1 MSAQQPYRLI
11 ISGGGTGGHIFPAV
25 AIANEFRDRHP
36 DAQILFVGAMDKM
49 EMTRVPEAGYKII
62 GLWISGLQRRLTLS
76 NLLFPLKMIVSY
88 LKAISIVRKF
98 KPHAVIGTGGFASGP
113 IMMAATRLGI
123 PSVIQEQ
130 NSFAGLA
137 NKQVAGK
144 VNKVCVAYDGMEK
157 YFPKDKIVVTGN
169 PVRKDILS
177 VGLKRDKALSHFGF
191 DANKR
196 TLLVIGGSLGARSI
210 NESIISGMEKLIDA
224 EVQVIWQTGK
234 GYYDNY
240 KAKLVKYDLRRIRV
254 QDFVREM
261 DLAYAAADVVISRSG
276 ALAVSEICIAGKPAI
291 LVPSPNVAEDHQTKN
306 AKALVDK
313 AAAVLVLDKDVSE
326 KLLEEAFTLLFD
338 KNRSLKLTENITKLA
353 RPQATT
359 AIVNEIEKLLA
370 EKSVDHDLPAKDKTI
385 YTLDKKTYDQHLDVT
400 CLQPVWVKR

>member
-25 AIANEFRDRHP
+25 AIANEFRERHP
-36 DAQILFVGAMDKM
+36 DAQILFVGAKDKM
-49 EMTRVPEAGYKII
+49 EMTRVPEAGYQII
-62 GLWISGLQRRLTLS
+62 GLWISGLQRKLTLS
-76 NLLFPLKMIVSY
+76 NLLFPLKLVISYIKAMAIV
-88 LKAISIVRKF
+88 KKF

-113 IMMAATRLGI
+113 IMMAATRFRI

-137 NKQVAGK
+137 NKQVAAK
-144 VNKVCVAYDGMEK
+144 VSKVCVAYDGMEK
-157 YFPKDKIVVTGN
+157 YFPKEKIVVTGN

-177 VGLKRDKALSHFGF
+177 VGLKREKALNHFGF

-196 TLLVIGGSLGARSI
+196 TLLIIGGSLGARSI
-210 NESIISGMEKLIDA
+210 NESIIAGMEKLIDA

-234 GYYDNY
+234 GYYESY
-240 KAKLVKYDLRRIRV
+240 KAKLGNYDLRRIRV

-276 ALAVSEICIAGKPAI
+276 ALAVSEICIAGKPVI

-313 AAAVLVLDKDVSE
+313 GAAMLIQDKDAGE

-338 KNRSLKLTENITKLA
+338 QRRAAKLTENIA
-353 RPQATT
+353 RLGRPEATS

-370 EKSVDHDLPAKDKTI
+370 EKSVDHDLPAKNKTM
-385 YTLDKKTYDQHLDVT
+385 YTVDKKAFDQLDVA